1 MEGLQGHLCGNM
13 ATESKCSANYPALT
27 PLIFLE
33 RTAISYGERISIIYG
48 SKHYTWAQTF
58 ERCKRLASALI
69 ALHIRPGDVVSIV
82 APNVPAMYE
91 MHFGVPMAGAIL
103 NTLNIRLN
111 ALTMAS
117 LLEHSGSKVVFA
129 DHQYLPLVLDS
140 VKLLPAEASK
150 LPSIIVINDP
160 LDPCATSGNKF
171 LEYESL
177 LRGGDPNF
185 QFRWPSDE
193 WETIS
198 LNYTSGTTSRPKGV
212 EYHHRGAYI
221 NAIVA
226 ASMWGMKDFPV
237 HLWTVPMFHCNGWCL
252 TWTLAAQAGTNVCL
266 RNVTA
271 KAAFEAII
279 DHKVTHLSG
288 APIILNILASAPAHE
303 IKQLPS
309 TVHVLTGGAPP
320 PPSILSRMEDL
331 GFDVTHSYG
340 LTETFGPALYCRW
353 KPEWNTLVLEERAL
367 YKARQG
373 LGTLAV
379 SEVAVMNPKTMV
391 KVPRDGKTIGE
402 VMFRGVAI
410 MKGYWNDEKATEAA
424 FEGGWFHTGDLGV
437 MYPDGYIQL
446 KDRSKDIIISG
457 GENISSIEVE
467 STLYSHPQVLEAAV
481 VARPDEH
488 WGESPC
494 AFVHVTGNVSAE
506 SLIAHCQ
513 RRLPRFMVPRS
524 VVFGELPKT
533 STGKIQKYLLRER
546 ATAMGTLLKGKL
558 SKL

>member
-1 MEGLQGHLCGNM
+1 MG
-13 ATESKCSANYPALT
+13 TKCAANYPALT
-27 PLIFLE
+27 PLMFLE
-33 RTAISYGERISIIYG
+33 RTAISYGDRTSIIYG
-48 SKHYTWAQTF
+48 DIQYTWSQTF
-58 ERCKRLASALI
+58 ERCRRLASALNS
-69 ALHIRPGDVVSIV
+69 LQVQPGDVVSVV

-91 MHFGVPMAGAIL
+91 MHFGVPMVGAIL
-103 NTLNIRLN
+103 NTLNVRLN
-111 ALTMAS
+111 ASTMAS
-117 LLEHSGSKVVFA
+117 LLKHSGSKVVFA
-129 DHQYLPLVLDS
+129 DSQYLPLALSS
-140 VKLLPAEASK
+140 VKLLMEQSFKIP
-150 LPSIIVINDP
+150 IVIAIDDP
-160 LDPCATSGNKF
+160 LDFGNKLSSTE
-171 LEYESL
+171 LEYERL
-177 LRGGDPNF
+177 LKISDP
-185 QFRWPSDE
+185 QFPIRWPTDE

-252 TWTLAAQAGTNVCL
+252 TWTMAAQAGTNVCL
-266 RNVTA
+266 RSITA
-271 KAAFEAII
+271 KSAFEAILK
-279 DHKVTHLSG
+279 HKVTHLSG
-288 APIILNILASAPAHE
+288 APIVLNILASAPINE
-303 IKQLPS
+303 IKRLPS

-331 GFDVTHSYG
+331 GFVVTHSYG

-353 KPEWNTLVLEERAL
+353 KPEWNALVLEERAVF
-367 YKARQG
+367 KSRQG

-379 SEVAVMNPKTMV
+379 VEAAVMNPKTME
-391 KVPRDGKTIGE
+391 KAPRDGKTIGE
-402 VMFRGVAI
+402 VMLRGVAI
-410 MKGYWNDEKATEAA
+410 MKGYWNDEKATNLA

-437 MYPDGYIQL
+437 MHSDGYIQL

-467 STLYSHPQVLEAAV
+467 SVLYNHPQVLEAAV

-488 WGESPC
+488 WGETPC
-494 AFVHVTGNVSAE
+494 AFVHVTGQLSSE
-506 SLIAHCQ
+506 SVITHC
-513 RRLPRFMVPRS
+513 RERLPHFMVPRS

-533 STGKIQKYLLRER
+533 STGKVQKYLLRER
-546 ATAMGTLLKGKL
+546 AKAMGSLQK

>member
-1 MEGLQGHLCGNM
+1 MG
-13 ATESKCSANYPALT
+13 TKCAANYPALT
-27 PLIFLE
+27 PLMFLE
-33 RTAISYGERISIIYG
+33 RTAISFGDRTSIIYG
-48 SKHYTWAQTF
+48 NLHYTWSQTF

-69 ALHIRPGDVVSIV
+69 SLHIQPGDVVSVV
-82 APNVPAMYE
+82 APNIPAMYE
-91 MHFGVPMAGAIL
+91 VHFGVPMVGAIL
-103 NTLNIRLN
+103 NTLNTRLN

-117 LLEHSGSKVVFA
+117 LLKHSGSRVVLA
-129 DHQYLPLVLDS
+129 DSHYLPLVLAS
-140 VKLLPAEASK
+140 LKLLQEESSK
-150 LPSIIVINDP
+150 IPVLIAIDDP
-160 LDPCATSGNKF
+160 LESGSNSSSAE

-177 LRGGDPNF
+177 LKMGDPQF

-221 NAIVA
+221 NAIVT
-226 ASMWGMKDFPV
+226 ASMWGMQDFPV

-252 TWTLAAQAGTNVCL
+252 TWTVAAQAGTNVCL
-266 RNVTA
+266 RSVTA
-271 KAAFEAII
+271 KSAFEAII
-279 DHKVTHLSG
+279 KHKVTHLSG
-288 APIILNILASAPAHE
+288 APIVLNILASAPTNE
-303 IKQLPS
+303 IKRLPS

-331 GFDVTHSYG
+331 GFVITHSYG

-353 KPEWNTLVLEERAL
+353 KPEWNALMLEELAVF
-367 YKARQG
+367 KSRQG

-379 SEVAVMNPKTMV
+379 VEAAVMDPKTMER
-391 KVPRDGKTIGE
+391 VPRDGKTIGE
-402 VMFRGVAI
+402 VMLRGVAI
-410 MKGYWNDEKATEAA
+410 MKGYWNDKKATNLA

-437 MYPDGYIQL
+437 MHSDGYIQL

-467 STLYSHPQVLEAAV
+467 SALYNHPQVLEAAV

-488 WGESPC
+488 WGETPC
-494 AFVHVTGNVSAE
+494 AFVHVKGYLSSE
-506 SLIAHCQ
+506 SLIAHC
-513 RRLPRFMVPRS
+513 RERLPRFMVPRS

-533 STGKIQKYLLRER
+533 STGKIQKYILRER
-546 ATAMGTLLKGKL
+546 AKALGTPQK

>member
-1 MEGLQGHLCGNM
+1 MGPDR
-13 ATESKCSANYPALT
+13 KCAANYPALT
-27 PLIFLE
+27 PLMFLE
-33 RTAISYGERISIIYG
+33 RNAISFGDRISIVYG
-48 SKHYTWAQTF
+48 DVRYTWAQTF
-58 ERCKRLASALI
+58 ERSKRLASVLCS
-69 ALHIRPGDVVSIV
+69 LHIQPGDVVSAV

-111 ALTMAS
+111 ASTMAS
-117 LLEHSGSKVVFA
+117 LLEHSGAKVVIV
-129 DHQYLPLVLDS
+129 DCQYVPLVLESVSLLSARALKLPLV
-140 VKLLPAEASK
+140 
-150 LPSIIVINDP
+150 IVINDP
-160 LDPCATSGNKF
+160 GTPTEKSLSNDG
-171 LEYESL
+171 LEYESV
-177 LRGGDPNF
+177 LRDGDPNF
-185 QFRWPSDE
+185 EARWPSDE

-212 EYHHRGAYI
+212 EYHHRGAYL

-252 TWTLAAQAGTNVCL
+252 TWALAAQAGTSVCL

-271 KAAFEAII
+271 MGLYKAIV

-288 APIILNILASAPAHE
+288 APIVLSVLACAP

-331 GFDVTHSYG
+331 GFEVMHSYG

-353 KPEWNTLVLEERAL
+353 KPEWNSLVLEERAR

-379 SEVAVMNPKTMV
+379 TEAVIMNPNTMER
-391 KVPRDGKTIGE
+391 VPRDGKTIGE
-402 VMFRGVAI
+402 VMFRGVAV
-410 MKGYWNDEKATEAA
+410 MKGYWNDQKATEEA

-437 MYPDGYIQL
+437 MHPDGYIQL

-467 STLYSHPQVLEAAV
+467 SVLYSHPQVLEAAV
-481 VARPDEH
+481 VARPDKL
-488 WGESPC
+488 WGETPC
-494 AFVHVTGNVSAE
+494 AFVHVKG
-506 SLIAHCQ
+506 SLSSVGVIEHCQ
-513 RRLPRFMVPRS
+513 RGLPRFMVPRS

-533 STGKIQKYLLRER
+533 STGKIQKYILRER
-546 ATAMGTLLKGKL
+546 AKAMGALEGKG